1 MRKGLFRRINESE
14 ARLKTGKLYDEQAF
28 GNCSKPTDFEVK
40 SNDLG
45 FDQYEDSVYDPE
57 AFTGS
62 PYNEILEAAG
72 VKKPSYDLQF
82 TKVEENSTC
91 TKKIPRTLGIHFVFF
106 SFYIQSGAAIGT
118 SL

>member
-57 AFTGS
+57 AFYRFSLQRDFGS
-62 PYNEILEAAG
+62 
-72 VKKPSYDLQF
+72 
-82 TKVEENSTC
+82 C
-91 TKKIPRTLGIHFVFF
+91 RR
-106 SFYIQSGAAIGT
+106 
-118 SL
+118 